1 MKLQNLFEQEEKTI
15 ASIPWVTKILDSNG
29 NMPEFETG
37 SLIISG
43 WKVTTLRGVPK
54 KIDKNFDAASNEL
67 TDLEGFPS
75 YVGEKLFFNR
85 NKIPSLK
92 NIHNIVKHA
101 KMIICDSNPLE
112 SNVLGLLKIEGLN
125 EVKLYDKGGHVFGIS
140 YPKINEKL
148 KIVETIINKYL
159 PKGDIMDCQDELI
172 DAGLE
177 EFAKL

>member
-75 YVGEKLFFNR
+75 YVGEKLFLTEI
-85 NKIPSLK
+85 KY
-92 NIHNIVKHA
+92 
-101 KMIICDSNPLE
+101 PL
-112 SNVLGLLKIEGLN
+112 
-125 EVKLYDKGGHVFGIS
+125 
-140 YPKINEKL
+140 
-148 KIVETIINKYL
+148 
-159 PKGDIMDCQDELI
+159 
-172 DAGLE
+172 
-177 EFAKL
+177 